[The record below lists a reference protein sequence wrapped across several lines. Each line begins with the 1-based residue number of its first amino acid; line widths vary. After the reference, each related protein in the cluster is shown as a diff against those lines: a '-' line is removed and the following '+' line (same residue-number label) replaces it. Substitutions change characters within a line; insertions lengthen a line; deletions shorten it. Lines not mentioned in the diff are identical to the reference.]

1 MDVSA
6 VLLRYCPHFQQH
18 MDVDVSAAACRGI
31 VQTSNSRRLWESA
44 LLRHHPSFKKQ
55 TDVGVS
61 TVEVSHQLRTAD
73 GCGSQ
78 HCRGIVQTSNSRW
91 MWESALSR
99 YCTNFKQQTGVGVS
113 TVEVLYKQQTGV
125 GVSTVEVSYQLRTAN
140 GCGCQHSSL
149 LRMLYRLPTTDGWSE
164 SVRHPNVLDCTEKW
178 LTVSNQWS
186 VNCEQG
192 SPMHAMPPDS
202 ETTSWELVFRTLC
215 QSTIMWPWPDEP
227 DQNSHFVLSEYIYA
241 FCVEQ
246 HQF

>member
-1 MDVSA
+1 MLTATQVQTASSKQMDVVES
-6 VLLRYCPHFQQH
+6 VLLHSYGVLQTADR
-18 MDVDVSAAACRGI
+18 RGCE
-31 VQTSNSRRLWESA
+31 RC
-44 LLRHHPSFKKQ
+44 F
-55 TDVGVS
+55 
-61 TVEVSHQLRTAD
+61 VEVLPTLPAAH
-73 GCGSQ
+73 GCGCQCCS
-78 HCRGIVQTSNSRW
+78 
-91 MWESALSR
+91 LSR

-164 SVRHPNVLDCTEKW
+164 SVRHPNVLDCSEKW